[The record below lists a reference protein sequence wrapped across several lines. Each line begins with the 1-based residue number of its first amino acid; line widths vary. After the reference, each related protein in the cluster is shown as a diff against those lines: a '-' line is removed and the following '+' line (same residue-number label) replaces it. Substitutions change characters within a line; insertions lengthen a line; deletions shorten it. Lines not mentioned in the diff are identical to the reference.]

1 LTLDPEKARHLMG
14 AMASAQGEDNV
25 LAATEDVLNFLLRQL
40 EELRELANGY
50 PRNPIDGAV
59 WSNGKDLAEICDELT
74 ELFSRKGLLREEELA
89 SRLAT
94 GMACQ
99 VMGHYPE
106 EIFPRVLRNS
116 RCRETIADLEE
127 AIGGYEAIVGDFHAM
142 GLSELLEDDQP
153 LDQSER
159 AILESVYE
167 AARRLGELRPE
178 RNGELEDLQL
188 TLKRRLAQQSEG

>member
-1 LTLDPEKARHLMG
+1 MLLDPAKARHLMG
-14 AMASAQGEDNV
+14 TLASALGDDDV
-25 LAATEDVLNFLLRQL
+25 RAAAEDVLNFLLRQL

-59 WSNGKDLAEICDELT
+59 WSDGKALAEICDELT

-142 GLSELLEDDQP
+142 GLAELLEDDQP

-178 RNGELEDLQL
+178 RIVEHEGLQL
-188 TLKRRLAQQSEG
+188 TLKRRLTPQHKG

>member
-1 LTLDPEKARHLMG
+1 MPLDPAKARRLIG
-14 AMASAQGEDNV
+14 ALASAQGDDDV
-25 LAATEDVLNFLLRQL
+25 RAAAEDVLNFLLMQL
-40 EELRELANGY
+40 EELRDLANGY
-50 PRNPIDGAV
+50 PRNPIEGAV
-59 WSNGKDLAEICDELT
+59 WYDGKALAEFCDELT
-74 ELFSRKGLLREEELA
+74 GLFSRKGLLREEELS

-116 RCRETIADLEE
+116 RCRKTIADLEE
-127 AIGGYEAIVGDFHAM
+127 AIGGYEAIVGDFHTT
-142 GLSELLEDDQP
+142 GLAEFLEDDQP
-153 LDQSER
+153 LDQLAR

-178 RNGELEDLQL
+178 
-188 TLKRRLAQQSEG
+188 